1 MSADSI
7 RQIFRL
13 QQERVKVYAKFDKGY
28 TSYLTSQPRDF
39 VTYRQLVND
48 VTQEFNKISRQIRAA
63 ETELTKSGQSD
74 IALLVRNLQ
83 EEEKRK
89 LELTARSHI
98 AKQEAADAGESW
110 EESDVI
116 AQLTSELRRV
126 VEKINECLDEIK
138 YEAEDLLVN
147 DDE

>member
-1 MSADSI
+1 M
-7 RQIFRL
+7 
-13 QQERVKVYAKFDKGY
+13 
-28 TSYLTSQPRDF
+28 TSQPRDF

-48 VTQEFNKISRQIRAA
+48 VTQEFNKISRQIRVA

-74 IALLVRNLQ
+74 IAQLVRNLQ

-89 LELTARSHI
+89 LELVKSISITFLYFHRVLIIQTARSHI